1 MTERISSIINNFN
14 AEEYSAFIVANV
26 LNTVQSEDDFIM
38 HTNFSEFFTKSEFS
52 SIASAIFD
60 IFGYVRVFYS
70 EVEFIQ
76 FIMNNI
82 HKIDTNHTIIYNFSR
97 DGIKEGKKSLIPS
110 FCDLFGLKYTGSN
123 PFVISLLRNKLVYT
137 KYLSTEGIP
146 VPITFKYN
154 KGENLSPTL
163 NEKNIIIKNVFE
175 SASIGMKQDN
185 IVPTKISNRIGKINS
200 ICSRINSSEVLVQEY
215 IAGKEYEVF
224 VIRHENDYIA
234 FPPIRINIHNSDI
247 LTDEISNLYDYHFE
261 IENNQQICKNLCG
274 TTEKAAYKLNIGT
287 HARFDYRIDSIGQH
301 FLFDIAGTPYIT
313 RHSSISYLFKN
324 VLNLKY
330 NDIFKLIAALTISSK
345 T

>member
-1 MTERISSIINNFN
+1 MIERISRIISNFN

-38 HTNFSEFFTKSEFS
+38 HTSFSEFFTKSEFS

-76 FIMNNI
+76 FITNNI
-82 HKIDTNHTIIYNFSR
+82 HKIDIHHTIVYNFSR

-137 KYLSTEGIP
+137 KYLTIEGIP
-146 VPITFKYN
+146 APITFRYKA
-154 KGENLSPTL
+154 GESL
-163 NEKNIIIKNVFE
+163 NPILNGKDIIIKNIFE

-185 IVPTKISNRIGKINS
+185 ILPTKISNRIGQINS
-200 ICSRINSSEVLVQEY
+200 ICRRIDSPEVLVQEY
-215 IAGKEYEVF
+215 IDGKEYEVF
-224 VIRHENDYIA
+224 VIHYENEYIA
-234 FPPIRINIHNSDI
+234 FPPIRINIHNSNV

-261 IENNQQICKNLCG
+261 YEENKQICKDLCN

-287 HARFDYRIDSIGQH
+287 HARFDYRIDSKGQH

-324 VLNLKY
+324 VLNLEY
-330 NDIFKLIAALTISSK
+330 NDIFKLIAALVINSK
-345 T
+345 Q